1 MSAVSDTTRLRHAL
15 VVSCEHASNA
25 VPARYRPLFAAH
37 RALLS
42 GHRGYDRGA
51 LTMARAL
58 AAAFGAPLAA
68 ASATRL
74 LVDLNRSH
82 GHPQL
87 YSSVTRGAAPILR
100 REIFER
106 HYLPHRRRV
115 EALIGDS
122 IQSGRSTLHLSC
134 HSFTAS
140 LEGVARNADV
150 GLLYDPARAE
160 EAALCAAWQRELK
173 IVAPDLRVR
182 RNYPYLGKSD
192 GFTTWW
198 RQRHPETVYLGIELE
213 LNQATMVHARARS
226 RRRQVIEA
234 LARVLAAR

>member
-1 MSAVSDTTRLRHAL
+1 MSVAMRLRHAV

-37 RALLS
+37 RRLLDS
-42 GHRGYDRGA
+42 HRGYDRGA
-51 LTMARAL
+51 LGMARAL

-68 ASATRL
+68 AGATRL

-87 YSSVTRGAAPILR
+87 YSFVTRDASAAQR

-106 HYLPHRRRV
+106 HYLPHRQRV
-115 EALIGDS
+115 EALIGGS
-122 IQSGRSTLHLSC
+122 IRAGRPTLHLSC

-140 LEGVARNADV
+140 LGGVERSADV
-150 GLLYDPARAE
+150 GLLYDPARGE

-173 IVAPDLRVR
+173 ILAPDLRVR
-182 RNYPYLGKSD
+182 RNYPYLGRSD

-213 LNQATMVHARARS
+213 LNQATMVQPRARAR
-226 RRRQVIEA
+226 RAQVIEA
-234 LARVLAAR
+234 LARVLSAR

>member
-1 MSAVSDTTRLRHAL
+1 MSTVSDATRFRHAL

-25 VPARYRPLFAAH
+25 VPARYRPLFAPH
-37 RALLS
+37 RAALAS
-42 GHRGYDRGA
+42 HRGYDRGA
-51 LTMARAL
+51 LAMARAL

-74 LVDLNRSH
+74 LVDANRSH

-87 YSSVTRGAAPILR
+87 YSFVTRGANPMLR

-115 EALIGDS
+115 EALIRRS
-122 IQSGRSTLHLSC
+122 IRSGQPTLHLSC

-160 EAALCAAWQRELK
+160 EAALCAAWQRELR

-213 LNQATMVHARARS
+213 LNQATMVHSRART
-226 RRRQVIEA
+226 RRTQVIEA
-234 LARVLAAR
+234 LARVLSA

>member
-1 MSAVSDTTRLRHAL
+1 MSVAMRLRHAV

-25 VPARYRPLFAAH
+25 VPARYRALFAPH
-37 RALLS
+37 RAVLDS
-42 GHRGYDRGA
+42 HRAYDRGA
-51 LTMARAL
+51 LAMARAL
-58 AAAFGAPLAA
+58 AAAFDAPLAA

-87 YSSVTRGAAPILR
+87 YSFVTRAASPTLR

-115 EALIGDS
+115 EALVGGAMR
-122 IQSGRSTLHLSC
+122 SGRPALHLSC

-160 EAALCAAWQRELK
+160 EAALCAAWQRELT

-198 RQRHPETVYLGIELE
+198 RQRHPQTVYLGIELE
-213 LNQATMVHARARS
+213 LNQATMVHPRARV
-226 RRRQVIEA
+226 RRAQVIEA
-234 LARVLAAR
+234 LARVLGTR